1 MSLNINIIGKSE
13 KLELNP
19 IVFGCEFNEPLVHQ
33 AITSYLTN
41 VRSGTKAQKTR
52 SEVRGGGIKP
62 WRQKGTGR
70 ARAGSIRSPLWRG
83 GGKVF
88 AAKTREFN
96 QKLNKKMYQGAM
108 RSILSELLR
117 QDRIIVVDK
126 ISIAEPKTKLF
137 LQKLQTWVP
146 ELTSKVTFLL
156 DSFDENLYL
165 SSRNL
170 PNVRICDFSEVDP
183 VILVASDKIIISPDI
198 LKKFE
203 EVLA

>member
-1 MSLNINIIGKSE
+1 MSLNINVVGQSK

-19 IVFGCEFNEPLVHQ
+19 SVFGCEFNEPLVHQ
-33 AITSYLTN
+33 VITSYMTN

-52 SEVRGGGIKP
+52 REVRGGGIKP

-96 QKLNKKMYQGAM
+96 QKVNKKMYQGAM
-108 RSILSELLR
+108 RSILSELVR
-117 QDRIIVVDK
+117 QDRIVVIDN
-126 ISIAEPKTKLF
+126 ISLEQPKTKVF
-137 LQKLQTWVP
+137 LEKLKTWIP
-146 ELTSKVTFLL
+146 ELPGRVTFLV

-170 PNVRICDFSEVDP
+170 PQVSICDFSEVDP
-183 VILVASDKIIISPDI
+183 VVLVSSDKIVISPDI

>member
-1 MSLNINIIGKSE
+1 MSLNINVIGQTK

-19 IVFGCEFNEPLVHQ
+19 TVFGCEFNEPLVHQ
-33 AITSYLTN
+33 VVTSYMTN
-41 VRSGTKAQKTR
+41 IRSGTKAQKTR
-52 SEVRGGGIKP
+52 REVRGGGIKP

-70 ARAGSIRSPLWRG
+70 ARAGSIRSPIWRG

-96 QKLNKKMYQGAM
+96 QKVNKKMYQGAM
-108 RSILSELLR
+108 RSILSELIR
-117 QDRIIVVDK
+117 QERIVVIDK
-126 ISIAEPKTKLF
+126 ILIEEPKTKVF
-137 LQKLQTWVP
+137 LQKVNSWLP
-146 ELTSKVTFLL
+146 ELPNRVTFLL

-170 PNVRICDFSEVDP
+170 PQVNICDFSEVDP
-183 VILVASDKIIISPDI
+183 VVLISSEKVIISPEI